1 MRNAI
6 LVGQITLLIG
16 PATCLMGMAV
26 LLNPAAQ
33 ASCLTTAGMTIVTVP
48 DHLAV
53 TTGSGTRFTLT
64 RWLIPRGQ
72 WS

>member
-6 LVGQITLLIG
+6 LVSLVALLLG

-33 ASCLTTAGMTIVTVP
+33 ASCLTTAGMTVGAVP
-48 DHLAV
+48 NHLVV
-53 TTGSGTRFTLT
+53 TTGSGTRFLS
-64 RWLIPRGQ
+64 LIHI
-72 WS
+72 